1 MQSQLAFFVSLEP
14 GSAIDPE
21 WLPLLDP
28 PGHLRGSEQLVAWDL
43 LSFQVTSSP
52 VWLQTCAPPP
62 LPPECKACMWTRV
75 SFQMES
81 VVWVMAALPSGRVL
95 CDSWTCSLVLGAPT
109 TTSLL
114 EEESVCIR
122 RFALSLPGPR
132 SLRTMGSYNFPS
144 PILILFMT

>member
-1 MQSQLAFFVSLEP
+1 MQSQLALFVSLEP

-95 CDSWTCSLVLGAPT
+95 NGDVTHGRVAWS
-109 TTSLL
+109 
-114 EEESVCIR
+114 SV
-122 RFALSLPGPR
+122 PQPQPR
-132 SLRTMGSYNFPS
+132 SSRRSRCVSDALHSVSLAPGASGQWAAITFLVQY
-144 PILILFMT
+144 